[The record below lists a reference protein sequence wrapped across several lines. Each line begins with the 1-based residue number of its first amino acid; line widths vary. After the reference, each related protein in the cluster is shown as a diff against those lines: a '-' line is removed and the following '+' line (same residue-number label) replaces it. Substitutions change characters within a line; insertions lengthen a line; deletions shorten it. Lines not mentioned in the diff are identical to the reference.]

1 MRVSFLEKGVQP
13 VARYSHKKFKCVHY
27 TVCTYTMGFLN
38 QVRFAKNKNEPSF
51 IIDVETLRS
60 FQPSGSPVNS
70 PER

>member
-1 MRVSFLEKGVQP
+1 
-13 VARYSHKKFKCVHY
+13 
-27 TVCTYTMGFLN
+27 MGFLN

-51 IIDVETLRS
+51 IIDVKTLRS